1 MSMHSFD
8 PAIAAQV
15 GVVPAVIYQNIVFWH
30 ARAVANGK
38 HQHDGRTWVYNSVKA
53 WGALFP
59 YLTPK
64 QIRGALEKLEEAG
77 LVATGCYNQTPYD
90 RTKWYCPLGQLDLPS
105 GANEIAATGQ
115 PIPVSNPV
123 SNPRDSSSAE
133 RPSSGDIE
141 RAFNDQ
147 FWAAY
152 PRHVGK
158 GAARAKFIAQA
169 KKNGVEVIMAGLA
182 RAIGEWKSQ
191 GTEAQFIPHP
201 ATWLNQE
208 RWEDEPLSQSA
219 ARKGNHIDN
228 DPVFSGWD
236 QPAGWTPE
244 NDTYR
249 PSGNS
254 GNARD
259 NVDPAFTGW

>member
-1 MSMHSFD
+1 MSNRATSWAWDVEDLSPTQKLVLVKLADNANDDGYCWPSRSYLMKHTCLSD
-8 PAIAAQV
+8 GAVKGAIRELERKRLV
-15 GVVPAVIYQNIVFWH
+15 SVIRRKVEERVNLPNHYQLEMRGGAGD
-30 ARAVANGK
+30 AR
-38 HQHDGRTWVYNSVKA
+38 
-53 WGALFP
+53 
-59 YLTPK
+59 
-64 QIRGALEKLEEAG
+64 
-77 LVATGCYNQTPYD
+77 
-90 RTKWYCPLGQLDLPS
+90 PLGQEMPGGGSPDAHKPS
-105 GANEIAATGQ
+105 IE
-115 PIPVSNPV
+115 PPLE
-123 SNPRDSSSAE
+123 PRDSSSAE
-133 RPSSGDIE
+133 KPSSRDIE

-182 RAIGEWKSQ
+182 RAIGEWKRQ

-228 DPVFSGWD
+228 DPAFSGWG

-254 GNARD
+254 GNGRD
-259 NVDPAFTGW
+259 NVDPAFTGWN

>member
-8 PAIAAQV
+8 PAIAVKV
-15 GVVPAVIYQNIVFWH
+15 GVVPAVIYQNIMFWH

-115 PIPVSNPV
+115 PIPVSNPDI
-123 SNPRDSSSAE
+123 NPDEDSPATAGTNGEGSAE
-133 RPSSGDIE
+133 PVKPTASRYRFAGRVIRLNEADFNRWQDSYQPLHLAAHLEELDAHLHSDATPAQRNSWFHYVSAILKKRATAE
-141 RAFNDQ
+141 RDK
-147 FWAAY
+147 AAA
-152 PRHVGK
+152 PAKPASQRRSTVNAEPGK
-158 GAARAKFIAQA
+158 LYADLF
-169 KKNGVEVIMAGLA
+169 
-182 RAIGEWKSQ
+182 
-191 GTEAQFIPHP
+191 
-201 ATWLNQE
+201 
-208 RWEDEPLSQSA
+208 
-219 ARKGNHIDN
+219 
-228 DPVFSGWD
+228 
-236 QPAGWTPE
+236 
-244 NDTYR
+244 
-249 PSGNS
+249 
-254 GNARD
+254 
-259 NVDPAFTGW
+259 